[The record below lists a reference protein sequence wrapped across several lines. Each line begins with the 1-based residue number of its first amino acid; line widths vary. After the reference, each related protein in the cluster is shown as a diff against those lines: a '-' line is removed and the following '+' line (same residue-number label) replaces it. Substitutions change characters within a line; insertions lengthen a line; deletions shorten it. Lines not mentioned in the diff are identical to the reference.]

1 MRNTLMRSEYILQY
15 YDWFQFMSQVTNKNE
30 MCVVSLVNL
39 EKGTNQTNINIM
51 YSSIIIIIIIVTK
64 IMVIT

>member
-1 MRNTLMRSEYILQY
+1 MRSEYILQY

-39 EKGTNQTNINIM
+39 EKGTNQTNINIV
-51 YSSIIIIIIIVTK
+51 YSSIIIIIVAK

>member
-1 MRNTLMRSEYILQY
+1 MRSEYILQY

-51 YSSIIIIIIIVTK
+51 YSSIIIIIVAK